1 MGFTQQMAAKFF
13 ALVALL
19 AVGARAS
26 PVFDHSNMAN
36 ADNTDMQQIEA
47 EFLEQVLNKEVE
59 ENIAAFDML
68 RRSNTSNATGTG
80 GATPVA
86 IPAVDTSLTGSTEKV
101 QKITLS
107 GITASDFNSNSAL
120 RGAIE
125 IGYATHIGLYLNGV
139 YVTGASVVAS
149 VVRRALE
156 VTMTTTVPNSHLAMV
171 SAKQTNLATGAGG
184 SLSALTS
191 AITTAISNQNVTGVT
206 ISVTG
211 AAAATPPTP
220 TPSPT
225 PTSPTTSGASQ
236 TAILS
241 VSAIA
246 ALVLALRH

>member
-1 MGFTQQMAAKFF
+1 MGTQQMAAKFF

-47 EFLEQVLNKEVE
+47 EFLERVLNKEVE

-80 GATPVA
+80 GNTGGGGATPVA
-86 IPAVDTSLTGSTEKV
+86 VPAVDNSLTGTT
-101 QKITLS
+101 QRTQQITLS
-107 GITASDFNSNSAL
+107 GITSAQFPTVKT
-120 RGAIE
+120 AVE
-125 IGYATHIGLYLNGV
+125 IGYCTYIGLYLNGA
-139 YVTGASVVAS
+139 YVNGASCVAS
-149 VVRRALE
+149 TSRRALA
-156 VTMTTTVPNSHLAMV
+156 VTMTTTVPNSHLAAV
-171 SAKQTNLATGAGG
+171 TAHQTNLANDAGG
-184 SLSALTS
+184 ALSALTQ
-191 AITTAISNQNVTGVT
+191 AITTAMSNQNITGVT
-206 ISVTG
+206 ITVSG
-211 AAAATPPTP
+211 AQAAS

-225 PTSPTTSGASQ
+225 PSPATTSGASQ